1 MKNNLSKYILISLSI
16 FSLSFSE
23 NHSADATKAKTDSS
37 LPKDSA
43 VVATV
48 EGVKITFSEIKK
60 IHAILPEQLKQIP
73 FEKLYDI
80 LVQRV
85 IELKLLEKKAEDS
98 GISKEDAVKEK
109 IAEMIKTIYKKELL
123 NREVKKLVTQD
134 LLRNK
139 YKEVKEAIL
148 KDKNREKQ
156 INIMFAIFDKKSD
169 ADKLRSKNTPTP
181 KAFITS
187 ASEKTK
193 STSGDESVTVT
204 QSMLSKTFSESI
216 VNRIFKQKASSKN
229 VYSLPNKK
237 FMLVYCVSQ
246 SSFVPVPSFQEAAP
260 QIAKAMEGELTQTV
274 IDGYRKGAKIEVY
287 SLDGKKEETDDSGMP
302 IRLKKEIEKAKAAS

>member
-23 NHSADATKAKTDSS
+23 QHCADAPKAKTDSE

-48 EGVKITFSEIKK
+48 EGVKITFAEIKK

-109 IAEMIKTIYKKELL
+109 IEEMIKTIYKKELL

-134 LLRNK
+134 LLRGK

-169 ADKLRSKNTPTP
+169 ANKLRSKNTPTP
-181 KAFITS
+181 QAFITS

-216 VNRIFKQKASSKN
+216 VNRIFKQKSKFKKCLLTTKQKIHASLLCFSIIFCSCSFIPRSSSTNCKSNGRRTYSKSN
-229 VYSLPNKK
+229 RWLQKRRKNRS
-237 FMLVYCVSQ
+237 
-246 SSFVPVPSFQEAAP
+246 
-260 QIAKAMEGELTQTV
+260 ILT
-274 IDGYRKGAKIEVY
+274 
-287 SLDGKKEETDDSGMP
+287 
-302 IRLKKEIEKAKAAS
+302 